1 MWVGAVLISLAIPGL
16 NFAQKTEPVFEI
28 TAGNFI
34 TKTKFLIQ
42 ASTGELITG
51 NDMKLF
57 AIDPVKKEVIWE
69 NKDFLGLEDDDI
81 SVIDGTPFIKI
92 ERQKAI
98 AIGKNKNTFIIQARD
113 GKVVYD
119 SKEEGIKVRNTLV
132 IPQLGGLL
140 IENIKDG
147 FLSVTFVDFAA
158 AKEQWTVPLAKQ
170 KTGGIGIGALKRAVK
185 SYTNSAFNIPPQ
197 VDAAGNLLLVN
208 KKEIFAI
215 AKTGTLAWKKEY
227 DDNVDDAYLSADGKS
242 LFIGYKKYI
251 DKLNTETG
259 ASLLAE
265 PIKMRDALNGIAPY
279 GNDYLVY
286 NEAGINIMD
295 ANGNMKWKKD
305 TKLGNITQVKFTT
318 DGILAMETEKDD
330 ETVFHWV
337 DNSGKEVWDEKVQG
351 GLMLA
356 EPTEKGVM
364 YVTNERANILTY
376 EKGKD
381 VWNKDI
387 KLKGVPNFGYDEKGR
402 ILYAFAKDKLHS
414 FNFTDV
420 SYRLVAED
428 LDLKK
433 FNDEEERAI
442 IDVRDNGA
450 KLVISTNQ
458 NVAAVTVADGKVLY
472 NNYFKDIGNTKK
484 KWMRVAGAAMSI
496 YGTAKQVQGVG
507 NMMSGAT
514 TSGMGITN
522 SMGGTL
528 TGNAADVK
536 TGSAQMAAGERQV
549 NKGVNQFNNGVV
561 VESLGSDLFAAAK
574 QRYLASQATKDN
586 LYILSEMP
594 EGNGMLVWNKDKGEI
609 FKKITFSDI
618 TPQFV
623 VDEAV
628 DMVYVVVGN
637 VIKAYNLK

>member
-1 MWVGAVLISLAIPGL
+1 
-16 NFAQKTEPVFEI
+16 
-28 TAGNFI
+28 
-34 TKTKFLIQ
+34 
-42 ASTGELITG
+42 
-51 NDMKLF
+51 
-57 AIDPVKKEVIWE
+57 
-69 NKDFLGLEDDDI
+69 
-81 SVIDGTPFIKI
+81 
-92 ERQKAI
+92 
-98 AIGKNKNTFIIQARD
+98 
-113 GKVVYD
+113 
-119 SKEEGIKVRNTLV
+119 
-132 IPQLGGLL
+132 
-140 IENIKDG
+140 
-147 FLSVTFVDFAA
+147 
-158 AKEQWTVPLAKQ
+158 VPLAKQ
-170 KTGGIGIGALKRAVK
+170 KTGGIGIGALKRAIK
-185 SYTNSAFNIPPQ
+185 SYTNSAFNIAPQ
-197 VDAAGNLLLVN
+197 VDADGNLLLVN

-215 AKTGTLAWKKEY
+215 AKSGALAWKKEY
-227 DDNVDDAYLSADGKS
+227 DNNVDDAYLSADGKS

-251 DKLNTETG
+251 DKLNTATG

-265 PIKMRDALNGIAPY
+265 PIKMRDELNGIAPY

-286 NEAGINIMD
+286 NEAGLNIMD
-295 ANGNMKWKKD
+295 ASGNMKWKKD
-305 TKLGNITQVKFTT
+305 SKLGNITQVKFTSN
-318 DGILAMETEKDD
+318 GILAMETAKDD

-387 KLKGVPNFGYDEKGR
+387 KLKGVPNFGYDANGR
-402 ILYAFAKDKLHS
+402 ILYAYAKDKLHS

-433 FNDEEERAI
+433 FNDEEERVI
-442 IDVRDNGA
+442 MDVRDNGA
-450 KLVISTNQ
+450 KLVMSTNQ

-484 KWMRVAGAAMSI
+484 KWMRVAGAAMAVGGAAMDINQISKGNFTI
-496 YGTAKQVQGVG
+496 NQAVDKSGNAIANTYTINPNDKTGAVVG
-507 NMMSGAT
+507 NAGA
-514 TSGMGITN
+514 
-522 SMGGTL
+522 
-528 TGNAADVK
+528 
-536 TGSAQMAAGERQV
+536 
-549 NKGVNQFNNGVV
+549 
-561 VESLGSDLFAAAK
+561 DLYAAASK
-574 QRYLASQATKDN
+574 RYLASQATKDN

-594 EGNGMLVWNKDKGEI
+594 EGNGMLVWNKDRGEI
-609 FKKITFSDI
+609 FKKITFTDT

-623 VDEAV
+623 VDEAI

>member
-1 MWVGAVLISLAIPGL
+1 
-16 NFAQKTEPVFEI
+16 
-28 TAGNFI
+28 
-34 TKTKFLIQ
+34 
-42 ASTGELITG
+42 
-51 NDMKLF
+51 
-57 AIDPVKKEVIWE
+57 
-69 NKDFLGLEDDDI
+69 
-81 SVIDGTPFIKI
+81 
-92 ERQKAI
+92 
-98 AIGKNKNTFIIQARD
+98 
-113 GKVVYD
+113 
-119 SKEEGIKVRNTLV
+119 V

-147 FLSVTFVDFAA
+147 FLSVTFVDFAS
-158 AKEQWTVPLAKQ
+158 AKEIWSVPLAKQ

-185 SYTNSAFNIPPQ
+185 SYTNSAFNIAPQ

-215 AKTGTLAWKKEY
+215 AKSGALAWKKEY

-251 DKLNTETG
+251 DKLNTASG

-265 PIKMRDALNGIAPY
+265 PIKMRDELNGIAPY

-295 ANGNMKWKKD
+295 VNGNMIWKKD
-305 TKLGNITQVKFTT
+305 SKLGNITQVKFTK
-318 DGILAMETEKDD
+318 DGILAMETAKDD

-387 KLKGVPNFGYDEKGR
+387 KLKGVPNFGYDVQGR

-442 IDVRDNGA
+442 IDVRENGA

-458 NVAAVTVADGKVLY
+458 NVAAVTVADGKILY

-484 KWMRVAGAAMSI
+484 KWMRAAGVAMSLYGSAKTVQGMGNLTLGTFNSGAGFSNAVAG
-496 YGTAKQVQGVG
+496 T
-507 NMMSGAT
+507 
-514 TSGMGITN
+514 
-522 SMGGTL
+522 
-528 TGNAADVK
+528 
-536 TGSAQMAAGERQV
+536 AAGNTDWAKAGGSQM
-549 NKGVNQFNNGVV
+549 NTGVNQLNRGANQVNTGVTV
-561 VESLGSDLFAAAK
+561 ANMGDNLFMEASK
-574 QRYLASQATKDN
+574 RYLASQATKDN

-594 EGNGMLVWNKDKGEI
+594 EGNGMLVWNKDRGEI
-609 FKKITFSDI
+609 FKKITFTDT

-637 VIKAYNLK
+637 VIKAYSLK

>member
-1 MWVGAVLISLAIPGL
+1 MWVGAVLISLAIPGPS
-16 NFAQKTEPVFEI
+16 FAQKTEPVFEI

-34 TKTKFLIQ
+34 TQTKFLIQ

-57 AIDPVKKEVIWE
+57 AIDPVSKAVIWE

-147 FLSVTFVDFAA
+147 FLSVTFVDFAS
-158 AKEQWTVPLAKQ
+158 AKETWSVPLAKQ

-185 SYTNSAFNIPPQ
+185 SYTNSAFNIAPQ
-197 VDAAGNLLLVN
+197 VDADGNLLLVN

-215 AKTGTLAWKKEY
+215 AKSGALAWKKEY

-242 LFIGYKKYI
+242 LFIGYRKYI
-251 DKLNTETG
+251 DKLNTATG

-265 PIKMRDALNGIAPY
+265 PIKMRDELNGIAPY

-295 ANGNMKWKKD
+295 ANGNMIWKKD
-305 TKLGNITQVKFTT
+305 SKLGNITQVKFTK
-318 DGILAMETEKDD
+318 DGILAMETAKDD

-387 KLKGVPNFGYDEKGR
+387 KLKGVPNFGYDANGR

-414 FNFTDV
+414 FNFNDV

-442 IDVRDNGA
+442 IDVRDKGA

-484 KWMRVAGAAMSI
+484 KWMRVAGAAMSVA
-496 YGTAKQVQGVG
+496 GAAMDVNQVSKG
-507 NMMSGAT
+507 NFTINQAVDKS
-514 TSGMGITN
+514 
-522 SMGGTL
+522 
-528 TGNAADVK
+528 GNAIANTYTINPNDK
-536 TGSAQMAAGERQV
+536 TGAVVGSA
-549 NKGVNQFNNGVV
+549 
-561 VESLGSDLFAAAK
+561 GSDLYDAARK
-574 QRYLASQATKDN
+574 RYLASQATKDN